1 MTYEYVYAIAREEDG
16 SAILDFDKFPEIVCE
31 ITKADIQQEKVKTI
45 AFDAVK
51 NALQARIDYNDDIPA
66 SDMASSSEN
75 GQVVT
80 LSPLHI
86 LKISLYRALREAKC
100 TRAEFAKRASV
111 TPTGLVRAFDLYH
124 ASRFDVLIDMFTK
137 LGYSVSA
144 NIDVQKT
151 ATGR

>member
-1 MTYEYVYAIAREEDG
+1 MTYEYVYTIAPDEDG
-16 SAILDFDKFPEIVCE
+16 SAVLDFEKFPEIVCE
-31 ITKADIQQEKVKTI
+31 ITKADAQQEKVKGI

-51 NALQARIDYNDDIPA
+51 NALQARIDYNDDIPTP
-66 SDMASSSEN
+66 DKASSARN
-75 GQVVT
+75 DQVVK
-80 LSPLHI
+80 LSPLDI
-86 LKISLYRALREAKC
+86 LKLSLYRNFRDAKC

-124 ASRFDVLIDMFTK
+124 ASRFDVLIDMFDK

-144 NIDVQKT
+144 NIDVRRT